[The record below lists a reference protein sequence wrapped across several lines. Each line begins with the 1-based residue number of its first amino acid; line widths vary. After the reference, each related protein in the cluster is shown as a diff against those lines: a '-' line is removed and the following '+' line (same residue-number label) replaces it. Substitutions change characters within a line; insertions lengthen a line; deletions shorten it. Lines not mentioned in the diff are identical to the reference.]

1 MLNKQEKSVMKV
13 IFTHA
18 KKKKGV
24 CMITDDIILE
34 SIPEKYELTQ
44 PKLQLMLKQMVFDE
58 YFELERARKKDVEVN
73 VITLLKK
80 GEAFERE
87 VEQERRDVR
96 RRFILGLLVT
106 GATTLFAILLRTLL
120 L

>member
-13 IFTHA
+13 IFANA
-18 KKKKGV
+18 KKRKGV
-24 CMITDDIILE
+24 CIITDSRILE

-44 PKLQLMLKQMVFDE
+44 PKLQLMLKQMQYDE
-58 YFELERARKKDVEVN
+58 YFEMEKARRKDVEVN

-87 VEQERRDVR
+87 LEQERRDVR

-106 GATTLFAILLRTLL
+106 AATTTFAILLRVLL
-120 L
+120 T